1 VSDVRELFDVIGGV
15 SDADLSRELSELE
28 GRAELIRAALQY
40 RQRREA
46 GPGGQTVALGR
57 AVEHDE
63 AHPMRRPPPQ
73 GRRRAVLMV
82 MRENPAHV
90 WAYSGFREE
99 LITRG
104 LLENTE
110 RANHALGVAMGKMV
124 KDRLLERP
132 ERGFYKLAAPDQ
144 PALADERGED
154 R

>member
-1 VSDVRELFDVIGGV
+1 MSDVRELFDVIGGV

-124 KDRLLERP
+124 TDGLLERP
-132 ERGFYKLAAPDQ
+132 ERGYYRLAPTDQ
-144 PALADERGED
+144 AVLADERGAEP
-154 R
+154 